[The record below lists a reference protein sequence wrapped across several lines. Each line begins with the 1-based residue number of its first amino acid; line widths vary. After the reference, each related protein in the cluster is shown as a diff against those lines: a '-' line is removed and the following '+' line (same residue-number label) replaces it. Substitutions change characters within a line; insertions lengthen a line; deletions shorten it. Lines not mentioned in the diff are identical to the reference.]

1 MTPKVKFSHVSKTY
15 KLYKKNTDKLLDL
28 FSISKKRTKT
38 FYALQDISF
47 EVFDGE
53 TIGVIGTNGSGKST
67 LSNLLSESVPH
78 TSGSVTINGDPSL
91 IAISAGLDKNL
102 TGLDN
107 IQQKSLMHGLKSKE
121 IKQMTEKIME
131 FADLGDF
138 IYQPVKNYSSG
149 MKSRLGFAI
158 SVHTNPDLLIIDEA
172 LSVGD
177 QTFYKKCID
186 KINEFKKEGKTIF
199 FVSHSISQVRSISD
213 RVMWVHFGRIKEF
226 GDAKTVLE
234 NYETFIKWF
243 NKLTEKEKKHYKT
256 EMLQQ
261 QTEQKSEEIHTNTDL
276 NPLSRTNRIEKPKK
290 QRNFSLFFQII
301 LLLSVSL
308 LSGAALFSSNPLSAV
323 NQFIE
328 KQKGLENQTAED
340 EPTGIP
346 ASVNQDG
353 MIIGEK
359 TAAYTDP
366 DKEKSI
372 SLPFSAAVF
381 VEEEINDLYK
391 ITYMDQTL
399 YADKN
404 EVKLTAKSSFT
415 KSSSTIEQFEPLFPD
430 TFFESYEYFLAQL
443 GLDYD
448 AVSTKLKGYSESADE
463 QGLKMIS
470 LGNYAV
476 AFRFNQEE
484 IADEIIISNIESD
497 QAEELISQAQVV
509 SANKQQYF
517 LLTESYEYVL
527 DTATNT
533 VTMKKTK

>member
-78 TSGSVTINGDPSL
+78 TTGSVTINGDPSL

-121 IKQMTEKIME
+121 IKELTEKIME

-177 QTFYKKCID
+177 QTFYRKCID
-186 KINEFKKEGKTIF
+186 KINEFKEEGKTIF

-213 RVMWVHFGRIKEF
+213 RVMWVHFGRIKEL

-243 NKLTEKEKKHYKT
+243 NKLTEKEKKHYKAD
-256 EMLQQ
+256 MLQQ
-261 QTEQKSEEIHTNTDL
+261 QTEQKSEEIQASNDL
-276 NPLSRTNRIEKPKK
+276 NPLSRTNRTEKPKK
-290 QRNFSLFFQII
+290 RRNFALFFQII
-301 LLLSVSL
+301 FLLSASL
-308 LSGAALFSSNPLSAV
+308 LSGAAMFSSNPLSAV
-323 NQFIE
+323 SQLLE
-328 KQKGLENQTAED
+328 KQGLPKEIAEE
-340 EPTGIP
+340 EPIGIP

-359 TAAYTDP
+359 TAAFTDP
-366 DKEKSI
+366 DKQKSI

-381 VEEEINDLYK
+381 VEEEINDMYK

-404 EVKLTAKSSFT
+404 EVELTAKSSLT
-415 KSSSTIEQFEPLFPD
+415 QSSSSIEQFEALFPD
-430 TFFESYEYFLAQL
+430 TFFDSYEYFLAQL
-443 GLDYD
+443 GLNYE

-476 AFRFNQEE
+476 AFKFNQEE
-484 IADEIIISNIESD
+484 IADKIIISNIQSE
-497 QAEELISQAQVV
+497 QAEEFISQAQVS
-509 SANKQQYF
+509 SANKQKYL

-527 DTATNT
+527 DTTANT
-533 VTMKKTK
+533 VTMKKMK

>member
-1 MTPKVKFSHVSKTY
+1 MEAHHTMKPKVKFNDVSKTY
-15 KLYKKNTDKLLDL
+15 KLYKKNSDKLLDL

-47 EVFDGE
+47 EVYEGE
-53 TIGVIGTNGSGKST
+53 TIGVVGTNGSGKST

-78 TSGSVTINGDPSL
+78 SSGSIKINGEPSL

-102 TGLDN
+102 SGMDN
-107 IQQKSLMHGLKSKE
+107 IQQKCLMHGLTMKE
-121 IKQMTEKIME
+121 IKDLKDEIIE

-177 QTFYKKCID
+177 QTFYQKCID

-199 FVSHSISQVRSISD
+199 FVSHSISQIKTISD
-213 RVMWVHFGRIKEF
+213 RVMWIHFGTIKEF
-226 GDAKTVLE
+226 GEAKTVLR
-234 NYETFIKWF
+234 NYNTFIKWF
-243 NKLTEKEKKHYKT
+243 NTLTDSEKKDYKAD
-256 EMLQQ
+256 MLQK
-261 QTEQKSEEIHTNTDL
+261 QTDQ
-276 NPLSRTNRIEKPKK
+276 LSRETSPISRTSRIVKPKK
-290 QRNFSLFFQII
+290 KRHFALPIQIFFLSFV
-301 LLLSVSL
+301 LLV
-308 LSGAALFSSNPLSAV
+308 SGAAMFSSNPLSAV
-323 NQFIE
+323 NHFLE
-328 KQKGLENQTAED
+328 KQGLPNEIAEE

-359 TAAYTDP
+359 TAAFTDP
-366 DKEKSI
+366 DKEKSL
-372 SLPFSAAVF
+372 SLPFAAAVF
-381 VEEEINDLYK
+381 VEEEINDMYK

-404 EVKLTAKSSFT
+404 EVKLTAKSSLT
-415 KSSSTIEQFEPLFPD
+415 QSRSSIEQFAPLFPN
-430 TFFESYEYFLAQL
+430 TFFDSYEYFLAQL
-443 GLDYD
+443 GSNYD

-463 QGLKMIS
+463 QGMKMIS
-470 LGNYAV
+470 LSNYAV

-497 QAEELISQAQVV
+497 QVEEFISQAQVSSV
-509 SANKQQYF
+509 NKQQYL

-527 DTATNT
+527 DTTANT
-533 VTMKKTK
+533 VTMKKMK